1 MYHGIINCTTKYTTL
16 SNKVTYITK
25 LITKYI
31 RYNDIYEKIT
41 MAPVKLGYVRP
52 KHLDIY
58 HLFVSKKGLPYK
70 VKIYNNGE

>member
-1 MYHGIINCTTKYTTL
+1 MNCTTKYITL

-70 VKIYNNGE
+70 VKIFNNGE